1 MKIEQMIK
9 KIKAHPDYGKVGMIL
24 CHNGV
29 VRETTREGRPVTGL
43 RVSVDRDRLN
53 RLIAEQKQK
62 KGIVEVMVDISD
74 NRKLNIGDDIMQIA
88 VAGDIRDNVIQTLTD
103 TLNRIKSDVTTKKQ
117 FFKETK

>member
-1 MKIEQMIK
+1 MIK

-62 KGIVEVMVDISD
+62 KGIVEVLVDIAD
-74 NRKLNIGDDIMQIA
+74 NRELNIGDDIMQIA
-88 VAGDIRDNVIQTLTD
+88 VAGDIRENVIQTLTD
-103 TLNRIKSDVTTKKQ
+103 TLNRIKSDVTTKEQ
-117 FFKETK
+117 FFKKTK